1 MRYLRYPLSK
11 HKGNVMAGVKLEIE
25 VPEDLLSI
33 LRASR
38 QDLEAEAG
46 RWLALALFKS
56 RRISAG
62 KAAQLAHMSLADF
75 MEFTREQGVV
85 WTDYTDEE
93 LERELREA
101 RELGRRRR
109 GQRK

>member
-1 MRYLRYPLSK
+1 
-11 HKGNVMAGVKLEIE
+11 MAGVKLEIE
-25 VPEDLLSI
+25 VPEDLLST
-33 LRASR
+33 LRVSR
-38 QDLEAEAG
+38 RDLETEAG
-46 RWLALALFKS
+46 RWLALAFFKS

-62 KAAQLAHMSLADF
+62 KAARLARMSLADF

-109 GQRK
+109 EQRE